1 MSFVLGDS
9 QAALL
14 TKRAFELKKRYFP
27 GLCVSITIG
36 IAASFISQRY
46 GAPVMLLALLLGMAF
61 NFLGHDK
68 QCAPGIEFAAK
79 TLLRA
84 GVALLGL
91 RISLGDVVTLGW
103 PPVLMVVIAIA
114 ATMLF
119 GAVVSRMLGFSRQF
133 GILTGG
139 SVAICGASAAMA
151 ISSVLPNSKDNQRD
165 TLFTV
170 ITVTSLST
178 IAMIFY
184 PLITSFFE
192 LDAQQTGMFLG
203 GTIHDV
209 AQVVGAGYN
218 VSEEVGA
225 LSVFVKLLRVAMLV
239 PVILLIGLYLR
250 QSKLVDNAESGNKVA
265 VPSFLIGFVVLFAL
279 NSTNLV
285 PVIITDAMTDLSA
298 ALLVTAIGALGI
310 RTSIGDMLSIGWRP
324 VILVVAETIFIAA
337 LVLGFIL
344 LLN

>member
-1 MSFVLGDS
+1 MSFVLGENHPTS
-9 QAALL
+9 L
-14 TKRAFELKKRYFP
+14 TSKAVELKKRYFP

-68 QCAPGIEFAAK
+68 QCAPGIELAAK

-103 PPVLMVVIAIA
+103 PPVLMVVVAIA
-114 ATMLF
+114 ATMAF
-119 GAVVSRMLGFSRQF
+119 GTVVSRLLGFSRQF

-151 ISSVLPNSKDNQRD
+151 ISSVLPNNKDSQRD

-184 PLITSFFE
+184 PLITHFFN
-192 LDAQQTGMFLG
+192 LNPQQTGMFLG

-218 VSEEVGA
+218 VSEDVGA

-250 QSKLVDNAESGNKVA
+250 RSKLVDNEVSGNKVA
-265 VPSFLIGFVVLFAL
+265 VPSFLIGFVVLFVL

-285 PVIITDAMTDLSA
+285 PTVITDSMTDLSA

-310 RTSIGDMLSIGWRP
+310 RTSIQDMLSIGWRP
-324 VILVVAETIFIAA
+324 VILVVAETVFIAA

-344 LLN
+344 FIN

>member
-1 MSFVLGDS
+1 MSFVLGENHPTS
-9 QAALL
+9 L
-14 TKRAFELKKRYFP
+14 TSKAVELKKRYFP

-68 QCAPGIEFAAK
+68 QCAPGIELAAK

-103 PPVLMVVIAIA
+103 PPVLMVVVAIA
-114 ATMLF
+114 ATMAF
-119 GAVVSRMLGFSRQF
+119 GIVVSRLLGFSRQF

-151 ISSVLPNSKDNQRD
+151 ISSVLPNNKDSQRD

-184 PLITSFFE
+184 PLITHFFN
-192 LDAQQTGMFLG
+192 LNPQQTGMFLG

-218 VSEEVGA
+218 VSEDVGA

-250 QSKLVDNAESGNKVA
+250 RSKLVDNEVSGNKVA
-265 VPSFLIGFVVLFAL
+265 VPSFLIGFVVLFVL

-285 PVIITDAMTDLSA
+285 PTVITDSMTDLSA

-310 RTSIGDMLSIGWRP
+310 RTSIQDMLSIGWRP
-324 VILVVAETIFIAA
+324 VILVVAETVFIAA

-344 LLN
+344 FIN